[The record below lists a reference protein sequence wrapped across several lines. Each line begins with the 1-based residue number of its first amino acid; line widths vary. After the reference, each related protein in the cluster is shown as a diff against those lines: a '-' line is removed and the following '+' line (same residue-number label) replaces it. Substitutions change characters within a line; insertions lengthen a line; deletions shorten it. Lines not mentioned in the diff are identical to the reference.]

1 MGGQQNY
8 NMMGGGM
15 PPPMG
20 LGPQVEEDMNFG
32 AAGGGQQ
39 AHSEDDLA
47 KAIAASM
54 EDMGGAGDAPVD
66 SEMDSELAQALEMS
80 KNL

>member
-1 MGGQQNY
+1 
-8 NMMGGGM
+8 
-15 PPPMG
+15 
-20 LGPQVEEDMNFG
+20 MNFG
-32 AAGGGQQ
+32 AQPN
-39 AHSEDDLA
+39 SEDDLA

-54 EDMGGAGDAPVD
+54 EGHGVPDD

>member
-1 MGGQQNY
+1 
-8 NMMGGGM
+8 M

-20 LGPQVEEDMNFG
+20 LGPQVEEQMNFG
-32 AAGGGQQ
+32 AQPN
-39 AHSEDDLA
+39 SEDDLA

-54 EDMGGAGDAPVD
+54 EENYNAPVD

-80 KNL
+80 KNLKWNVFL